1 MTGATD
7 DLTGAGPEG
16 ARPAH
21 AAGVQEAEI
30 AVQDIAPDTAA
41 DTSDRSQKARSGAFM
56 GVPIEITISVGKA
69 RPLVKDLLRLSRDA
83 VLPLDRRVDDPVELY
98 VGDRLIARGELTELE
113 GENAGQL
120 AVRLTE
126 VANLRGGL

>member
-1 MTGATD
+1 MD
-7 DLTGAGPEG
+7 
-16 ARPAH
+16 
-21 AAGVQEAEI
+21 
-30 AVQDIAPDTAA
+30 DIADTNPF
-41 DTSDRSQKARSGAFM
+41 SQ
-56 GVPIEITISVGKA
+56 VPIEVTISVGRA
-69 RPLVKDLLRLSRDA
+69 RPLVRDLLRLTKDA
-83 VLPLDRRVDDPVELY
+83 VLQLDRRVDDPVELY